1 MGIAPT
7 ISSFNASHAMKAI
20 LTIPGYELLACLGGG
35 AITTVY
41 SARDCRNDAPCAVKV
56 LRPDW
61 EDQPVAVKLLQRE
74 ARACL
79 SVQHPH
85 LVRVLDEH
93 VMTPPHFLVM
103 EYLSGES
110 LRRRLRRDYTL
121 NLPTALWIAR
131 QTAEA
136 LASLHRKGFI
146 HGDVKPENIRLV
158 DIGKAVL
165 LDLGFAHRA
174 GENASFLEKG
184 YVLGTVN
191 YLAPELCGSEPAD
204 DARADIFSLGVTLFE
219 MLTGQFPYAAGTPLE
234 TMHRHRTE
242 KPRPLSECLSGT
254 PADLARLIERM
265 TALQPAERPRADR
278 LVQDLIQCEI
288 ASLGR
293 RRVA

>member
-1 MGIAPT
+1 MMALP
-7 ISSFNASHAMKAI
+7 
-20 LTIPGYELLACLGGG
+20 TIPGYEILKCLGGG
-35 AITTVY
+35 MITAVY
-41 SARDCRNDAPCAVKV
+41 SACDSQSGQIRVVKV

-85 LVRVLDEH
+85 LVRVLHEH

-103 EYLSGES
+103 EFLAGES
-110 LRRRLRRDYTL
+110 LRRRMRRDYSL

-136 LASLHRKGFI
+136 LAALHRKGFI

-158 DIGKAVL
+158 DVNKAIL

-184 YVLGTVN
+184 YVLGTAN
-191 YLAPELCGSEPAD
+191 YLAPELCGQEPRD
-204 DARADIFSLGVTLFE
+204 DTRADIYSLGVTLYE
-219 MLTGQFPYAAGTPLE
+219 MLVGQLPYPVG
-234 TMHRHRTE
+234 
-242 KPRPLSECLSGT
+242 
-254 PADLARLIERM
+254 
-265 TALQPAERPRADR
+265 
-278 LVQDLIQCEI
+278 
-288 ASLGR
+288 
-293 RRVA
+293 